1 MANLPCAGIQNHREV
16 RDGSRLL
23 VWAAGSEGLPL
34 AKTGNRGEGAGLCEE
49 GDELGLGCAVLEHRV
64 AQMEMVGTH
73 WSTGRE
79 SPQLRG
85 RVGATGTDLG
95 VIPYIGG
102 G

>member
-49 GDELGLGCAVLEHRV
+49 GDELGLGCAVLQRRV

-73 WSTGRE
+73 WM
-79 SPQLRG
+79 
-85 RVGATGTDLG
+85 
-95 VIPYIGG
+95 
-102 G
+102 